1 MSVEKRVHDNFP
13 LFSHFLKSHNSHEF
27 CNIWANLNC
36 ECTHMH
42 ILTVVN
48 NCLIYCP
55 GCILQNHLR
64 SRPAWADCFYGP
76 PNEIRVLFSSDAM
89 PYLETHFSPESCEVP
104 SFAAARSSCGWN
116 CHRCGLQTR
125 ENSWSL
131 SPLQRALV
139 EQLPPSPPHSSVG
152 IASSSSFTPWACFFK
167 DISFPSSTS
176 FSLICR
182 RRQLAW
188 SHVRNN

>member
-1 MSVEKRVHDNFP
+1 MEKRVHDNFP
-13 LFSHFLKSHNSHEF
+13 LFSRFLKSHNSHEF

-89 PYLETHFSPESCEVP
+89 PYLETHFSPESCEVS
-104 SFAAARSSCGWN
+104 SFAAARSSCRWN

-131 SPLQRALV
+131 SPLQRALA
-139 EQLPPSPPHSSVG
+139 EQLPPSPQRQRQHRLLLLFHALSL
-152 IASSSSFTPWACFFK
+152 FFQRHF
-167 DISFPSSTS
+167 FPL
-176 FSLICR
+176 F
-182 RRQLAW
+182 
-188 SHVRNN
+188 HVLLLNLQEAAAGLEPC